1 MQKRTVRALR
11 ATYAPLLVTCLV
23 ACGER
28 VPAADA
34 GVAAEPPVAT
44 SPAPPPVAMQ
54 MAMATAPDAADSSP
68 CPREVGLIADG
79 ENENRTTFLG
89 GRGGYWYTYTDHEGS
104 LVTPEP
110 GDKGGTFV
118 MTAGGAQGT
127 ANAARMTGTV
137 GRAQDVFTGMG
148 FNFVDPP
155 GPYDVRKYKGISF
168 WAKAGLTYGTH
179 NVRLKLPD
187 RNTHPMGNVCTECYN
202 DFGAYLELT
211 EEWTQYV
218 IPFAAMK
225 QQSDW
230 GKPRSFALAADAVYG
245 VQFQVDDYGK
255 NFEIWVDEIEFT
267 GCAP

>member
-1 MQKRTVRALR
+1 MQKRMIRPLR
-11 ATYAPLLVTCLV
+11 ATYGLSLVIYLG

-34 GVAAEPPVAT
+34 GVAAEPSVVS
-44 SPAPPPVAMQ
+44 SPAPLPVEME
-54 MAMATAPDAADSSP
+54 MAMAPDAVDSSP
-68 CPREVGLIADG
+68 CPRDVALIADG
-79 ENENRTTFLG
+79 ESENRTSFLE
-89 GRGGYWYTYTDHEGS
+89 GRGAYWYTFADDVGTQ
-104 LVTPEP
+104 VTPET
-110 GDKGGTFV
+110 GAKGGTFV

-127 ANAARMTGTV
+127 AHAARMSGTV
-137 GRAQDVFTGMG
+137 GSARIVYAGMG
-148 FNFVDPP
+148 FGFVDPP

-168 WAKAGLTYGTH
+168 WAKVGLTDGAH

-187 RNTHPMGNVCTECYN
+187 RNTDPSGNVCTECFN

-211 EEWTQYV
+211 DEWTQYV

-230 GKPRSFALAADAVYG
+230 GKPRASALATDAVYG

-255 NFEIWVDEIEFT
+255 TFDIWVDETEFT